1 MKILDGHLHTLAASY
16 PKESYVFILASLVNS
31 VGNSLMWPLTTIYVH
46 NVLHRTYGEAGLVLL
61 FQSLA
66 MVVGQ
71 FVGGA
76 LFHKLGPK
84 RLIVGS
90 LVLTGLAQLG
100 LIAAKLWVPYILT
113 MTLAGFL
120 NAITMPAVSAFIA
133 FRWPNEQYRLFNAV
147 YVSNNVGV
155 AMGTALAGVL
165 AAISF
170 NLTFLFNGLT
180 TILFG
185 AFFYAFLRRFNR
197 EETEDFALGGL
208 AQSRESNL
216 VSLLKPYRLYLF
228 VALGM
233 AMVSLATS
241 AWNSGVAPYLNQKGL
256 SPAVYGFLWTVNG
269 IVILVGQPVT
279 SLLNRYLTQSL
290 YARLVAS
297 AVLYCSGLWFYV
309 GPSSRIRRLGARH
322 GGRDAG
328 GDVNL
333 PDDAVAHH
341 ANDRP
346 FCPVLPGVGGRSRF
360 CRPPSRTGVVW
371 KHVRWVGRESHFCR
385 VDSGHCP
392 SCGVVCP
399 TVFFAHPAVEGFVVP
414 STLAF
419 ILKPFGVHRISN
431 RKTWR
436 I

>member
-297 AVLYCSGLWFYV
+297 AVLYAAGFGFMWALHHAYVDLVLGMVVGTLGEMLISPTTPSLITQTTGRFAPFYLGLVGGVGSVGRLV
-309 GPSSRIRRLGARH
+309 GPVLFGNMFDGWGVNPIFAVSTAATVLA
-322 GGRDAG
+322 AG
-328 GDVNL
+328 L
-333 PDDAVAHH
+333 
-341 ANDRP
+341 
-346 FCPVLPGVGGRSRF
+346 FVLQFFLRT
-360 CRPPSRTGVVW
+360 PPS
-371 KHVRWVGRESHFCR
+371 KASSSHPL
-385 VDSGHCP
+385 SLL
-392 SCGVVCP
+392 S
-399 TVFFAHPAVEGFVVP
+399 
-414 STLAF
+414 
-419 ILKPFGVHRISN
+419 
-431 RKTWR
+431 
-436 I
+436 